1 MNDHGTPPYSGGR
14 RPDFERFVRAVTT
27 REPGPVPVGELFADA
42 ETMGAFLGQDVKRP
56 SAARDLSEGI
66 RFLELNVEF
75 CVRAGWDYVNSH
87 SLLGF
92 PGVRFNIAEN
102 TSEQVKGG
110 KRGWLDDNAGP
121 IMSWEDFE
129 NYQWPESPGTIN
141 STGKILS
148 DLLPEGMK
156 LMVLPGGLFEWTTW
170 LMGLVPFSYALVD
183 QPALVDA
190 VIERVSETIYRG
202 IEELVELPKVG
213 GLFVGDDMGF
223 NTATMV
229 SPAILRE
236 KFFPHLK
243 RVVDLAHSA
252 GKIVALHSCG
262 NLEAAMDDL
271 CDTGIDAKHSFED
284 KIMPVEEI
292 YRRWGDRIGIIG
304 GVDVGLL
311 ASGTEASVRRRT
323 REILDACGHGGHY
336 VLGTGN
342 SVANYIPIKN
352 YLAMLDEGKEWNREH
367 FGREY

>member
-1 MNDHGTPPYSGGR
+1 MNSVSNDVEDR
-14 RPDFERFVRAVTT
+14 KPDFERFLRAITT
-27 REPGPVPVGELFADA
+27 RDPGPVPVGELFADS
-42 ETMGAFLGQDVKRP
+42 ETMGAFLGEDVKRF
-56 SAARDLSEGI
+56 ATAKDISEGI
-66 RFLELNVEF
+66 KLLEKTVKF
-75 CVRAGWDYVNSH
+75 CTRAGWDYVNAH

-92 PGVRFNIAEN
+92 PGFRFNITEN
-102 TSEQVKGG
+102 TSTEVKDG

-129 NYQWPESPGTIN
+129 SYEWPESPGMIN
-141 STGKILS
+141 IASKALS
-148 DLLPEGMK
+148 DLVPEGMK

-170 LMGLVPFSYALVD
+170 LMGLVPFSYALAD
-183 QPALVDA
+183 QPALIDA
-190 VIERVSETIYRG
+190 VIEKVSDIIYRG
-202 IEELVELPKVG
+202 IEELVEFPKVG

-229 SPAILRE
+229 SPGILRE

-252 GKIVALHSCG
+252 GKIVILHSCG
-262 NLEAAMDDL
+262 NLEAVMDDL

-284 KIMPVEEI
+284 KIMPVEEV
-292 YRRWGDRIGIIG
+292 YRRWGNRIGIIG

-311 ASGTEASVRRRT
+311 SSGSEADVRKRT
-323 REILDACGHGGHY
+323 REILDVCGHSGHY

-352 YLAMLDEGKEWNREH
+352 YIAMLDEGRKWNKEY